1 MIWLNRIAEE
11 ARRFLR
17 SRARGTAMDEKL
29 TLREALASDRLDDF
43 VGQEVIQGSELL
55 RGSELERALALLVT
69 QRRLLGRAFNTSAL
83 GASRALQPD
92 ATT

>member
-1 MIWLNRIAEE
+1 
-11 ARRFLR
+11 
-17 SRARGTAMDEKL
+17 MDEKL

-83 GASRALQPD
+83 GLPEHFSLTPRLDRRSGPPPFNAAGARAHQ
-92 ATT
+92 A

>member
-1 MIWLNRIAEE
+1 
-11 ARRFLR
+11 
-17 SRARGTAMDEKL
+17 MDEKL